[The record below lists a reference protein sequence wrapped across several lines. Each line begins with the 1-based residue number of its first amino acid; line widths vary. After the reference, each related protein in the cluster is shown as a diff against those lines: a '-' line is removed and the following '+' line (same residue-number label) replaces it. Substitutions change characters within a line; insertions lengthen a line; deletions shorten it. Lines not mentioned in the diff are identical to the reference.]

1 MSTWRSNGLDAMR
14 LLLLNLL
21 RKPLRTLLTVFGVG
35 VALFLFCFLETV
47 LNAFNAGVNMSD
59 ASRLVV
65 QHKESIIF
73 ELPESYRS
81 LIEQTEGVKGVAAA
95 SWIGALSQEPGPDG
109 KKREEFFAQFA
120 TDMGSYLALYPEIKV
135 PPEQLRDVMSDRMG
149 CVLGAKIAERLRK
162 KVGDRLV
169 LRSTIWAQKNGSSI
183 WEFNVCAIYTSD
195 SPTFDQT
202 MMFFHHKRFD
212 EARQFGRGS
221 VGLYVLGITD
231 PGRSVEISS
240 KIDNRFANSPY
251 ETRTMT
257 EKAFNL
263 QFVGMMGNFQLLLR
277 SIGSAIVL
285 TMLLISANTMMMS
298 ARERTREMGILKAI
312 GFSDSHVFLLL
323 IGEALAISLLGALAG
338 VGLAWLLANVAGLN
352 PKPDFFPIFY
362 LPGRTVL
369 AAAGLAAVTGI
380 ASGIVP
386 AFVGMRLKATEALR
400 SV

>member
-1 MSTWRSNGLDAMR
+1 MR

-47 LNAFNAGVNMSD
+47 LNAFHAGVNMSD

-73 ELPESYRS
+73 ELPMSYRS
-81 LIEQTEGVKGVAAA
+81 RIGQTQGVTGLTTA

-120 TDMGSYLALYPEIKV
+120 TDIEPYLALYPEMKV
-135 PPEQLRDVMSDRMG
+135 PPDQLRDLMNDQMG
-149 CVLGAKIAERLRK
+149 CLLGAKIAERLNKRI
-162 KVGDRLV
+162 GDRLV
-169 LRSTIWAQKNGSSI
+169 LRSTIWTQKNGSSL
-183 WEFNVCAIYTSD
+183 WEFNVRAIYTSD

-202 MMFFHHKRFD
+202 MMLFHHKRFD
-212 EARQFGRGS
+212 EARQFGQGAA
-221 VGLYVLGITD
+221 GLYVVGIDD
-231 PGRSVEISS
+231 PARSAEIAAA
-240 KIDNRFANSPY
+240 IDSLFANSPN

-277 SIGSAIVL
+277 SIGSAVVL
-285 TMLLISANTMMMS
+285 TMLLVSANTMMMS

-312 GFSDSHVFLLL
+312 GFTDGHVFLLL
-323 IGEALAISLLGALAG
+323 IGEAIVISLIGALAG
-338 VGLAWLLANVAGLN
+338 VGSAWLAANVLHFN
-352 PKPDFFPIFY
+352 PKPDFFPVFF
-362 LPGRTVL
+362 LPNESMV
-369 AAAGLAAVTGI
+369 AAVGLAGLTGFL
-380 ASGIVP
+380 SGIVP
-386 AFVGMRLKATEALR
+386 AVAGMRLKATEALR

>member
-1 MSTWRSNGLDAMR
+1 MR
-14 LLLLNLL
+14 LLWLNLF

-47 LNAFNAGVNMSD
+47 LTSFNAGVNMSD

-65 QHKESIIF
+65 QHKESIMF
-73 ELPESYRS
+73 ELPMSYRS
-81 LIEQTEGVKGVAAA
+81 LIEQTEGVTGISTA
-95 SWIGALSQEPGPDG
+95 SWFGALSQEPGPDG

-120 TDMGSYLALYPEIKV
+120 ADIEQYLLLYPEIKV
-135 PPEQLRDVMSDRMG
+135 PPDQLRDLFNDQMG
-149 CVLGAKIAERLRK
+149 CILGVKIAERLGK

-169 LRSTIWAQKNGSSI
+169 LRSTIWTQKDSSSI
-183 WEFNVCAIYTSD
+183 WEFNVRAIYTTE

-202 MMFFHHKRFD
+202 MMLFPQKRFD

-221 VGLYVLGITD
+221 VGVYVVGIAD
-231 PGRSVEISS
+231 PERASQVSAA
-240 KIDNRFANSPY
+240 IDSRFENSPY

-285 TMLLISANTMMMS
+285 TMLLVSANTMMMS
-298 ARERTREMGILKAI
+298 ARERTREMGILKAV
-312 GFSDSHVFLLL
+312 GFSDGHVFLLL
-323 IGEALAISLLGALAG
+323 ICEALAISLLGALAG
-338 VGLAWLLANVAGLN
+338 VGLAWLLANVMHYN
-352 PKPDFFPIFY
+352 PKPDFFPVFY
-362 LPGRTVL
+362 LPGESMF
-369 AAAGLAAVTGI
+369 AAVGLAALTGF

-386 AFVGMRLKATEALR
+386 ATVGMRLKATEALR

>member
-1 MSTWRSNGLDAMR
+1 MR
-14 LLLLNLL
+14 LLLLNIL

-47 LNAFNAGVNMSD
+47 LAAFNAGVNMSD

-73 ELPESYRS
+73 ELPMAYRS
-81 LIEQTEGVKGVAAA
+81 RIQQIEGVSGISPA

-120 TDMGSYLALYPEIKV
+120 TEIEPYLALYPEIKV
-135 PPEQLRDVMSDRMG
+135 PPQQLRDLMNDQMG
-149 CVLGAKIAERLRK
+149 CLLGTKIAERLNK

-183 WEFNVCAIYTSD
+183 WEFNVRAIYTTD

-202 MMFFHHKRFD
+202 IMVFHHKRFD
-212 EARQFGRGS
+212 EARQFGAGS
-221 VGLYVLGITD
+221 VGLYLVGISD
-231 PGRSVEISS
+231 PNRSTEIASA
-240 KIDNRFANSPY
+240 IDALFANSPF

-263 QFVGMMGNFQLLLR
+263 QFIGMIGNFQLLLR
-277 SIGSAIVL
+277 SIGSAVVL

-298 ARERTREMGILKAI
+298 ARERTREMGILKSI
-312 GFSDSHVFLLL
+312 GFSDGHVFLLL

-338 VGLAWLLANVAGLN
+338 VGLAWLSVNVLLFN
-352 PKPDFFPIFY
+352 PKPDFFPVFY
-362 LPGRTVL
+362 LPAESMV
-369 AAAGLAAVTGI
+369 AAAGLAGVTGFL
-380 ASGIVP
+380 SGIVP
-386 AFVGMRLKATEALR
+386 AVTGMRLKATEALR

>member
-1 MSTWRSNGLDAMR
+1 MR

-47 LNAFNAGVNMSD
+47 LAAFNAGVNMAD

-73 ELPESYRS
+73 ELPMAYRS
-81 LIEQTEGVKGVAAA
+81 RIEQVEGVTGVCGA

-120 TDMGSYLALYPEIKV
+120 ADIERYLALYPEIKI
-135 PPEQLRDVMSDRMG
+135 PPEQLRDLLNDQMG
-149 CVLGAKIAERLRK
+149 CVMGVKIAERLNK

-169 LRSTIWAQKNGSSI
+169 LRSTIWAQKNGSSL
-183 WEFNVCAIYTSD
+183 WEFNVRAIYSTD

-202 MMFFHHKRFD
+202 MMFFPLKRFD

-221 VGLYVLGITD
+221 IGLYILGIAD
-231 PGRSVEISS
+231 PSRSTEIAAA
-240 KIDNRFANSPY
+240 IDGLFANSPY

-263 QFVGMMGNFQLLLR
+263 QFVGMIGNFQLLLR
-277 SIGSAIVL
+277 SIGSAVVL
-285 TMLLISANTMMMS
+285 TMLLVSANTMMMS
-298 ARERTREMGILKAI
+298 ARERTREMGILKSI
-312 GFSDSHVFLLL
+312 GFTDGHVFLLL
-323 IGEALAISLLGALAG
+323 IGEAIAISLLGAIVG
-338 VGLAWLLANVAGLN
+338 IGLAWLLANILLFN
-352 PKPDFFPIFY
+352 PKPDFFPIFF
-362 LPGRTVL
+362 LPGESIV
-369 AAAGLAAVTGI
+369 AGFGLAIVTGFL
-380 ASGIVP
+380 SGIVP
-386 AFVGMRLKATEALR
+386 ALTGMRLKATEALR

>member
-1 MSTWRSNGLDAMR
+1 MR
-14 LLLLNLL
+14 LLLLNLA

-47 LNAFNAGVNMSD
+47 LTSFNAGVNMSD

-73 ELPESYRS
+73 ELPMSYCS
-81 LIEQTEGVKGVAAA
+81 LIEQTEGVTGVTPA
-95 SWIGALSQEPGPDG
+95 SWFAGLSQEPGPDG

-120 TDMGSYLALYPEIKV
+120 TDIDRYLPLYPEIKV
-135 PPEQLRDVMSDRMG
+135 PPDQLRDLQGDQMG
-149 CVLGAKIAERLRK
+149 CLLGVKIAERLNK

-169 LRSTIWAQKNGSSI
+169 LRSTVWAQKDGSSI
-183 WEFNVCAIYTSD
+183 WEFNVRALYTSD

-202 MMFFHHKRFD
+202 MMVFHQKRFD
-212 EARQFGRGS
+212 EAREFGKGS
-221 VGLYVLGITD
+221 VGLYVLGIAD
-231 PGRSVEISS
+231 PERSTEVSS
-240 KIDNRFANSPY
+240 AIDSRFANSPY

-263 QFVGMMGNFQLLLR
+263 QFVGMIGNFQLLLR
-277 SIGSAIVL
+277 SVGSAVVL
-285 TMLLISANTMMMS
+285 TMLLVSANTMMMS

-312 GFSDSHVFLLL
+312 GFTDGHVFLLL
-323 IGEALAISLLGALAG
+323 IGEAMALSLFGALAG
-338 VGLAWLLANVAGLN
+338 VGLAWLLANVVHYN
-352 PKPDFFPIFY
+352 PKPDFFPVFY
-362 LPGRTVL
+362 LPAESML
-369 AAAGLAAVTGI
+369 AATGLAALTGF

-386 AFVGMRLKATEALR
+386 ALAGMRLKATEALR

>member
-1 MSTWRSNGLDAMR
+1 MH

-35 VALFLFCFLETV
+35 VALFLFCFLEIV
-47 LNAFNAGVNMSD
+47 LAAFNAGVNMSD

-73 ELPESYRS
+73 ELPMSYRS

-95 SWIGALSQEPGPDG
+95 SWFAGLSQEPTPDG

-120 TDMGSYLALYPEIKV
+120 TDFDRYLPLYPEIKV
-135 PPEQLRDVMSDRMG
+135 PPDQLRDLQNDQMG
-149 CVLGAKIAERLRK
+149 CVLGVKIAERLNK

-169 LRSTIWAQKNGSSI
+169 LRSTVWTQKDGSPI
-183 WEFNVCAIYTSD
+183 WEFNVRALYTSD

-202 MMFFHHKRFD
+202 MMLFHAKRFD
-212 EARQFGRGS
+212 EARQFGQGS
-221 VGLYVLGITD
+221 VGVYVLGITD
-231 PGRSVEISS
+231 PARSTEISS
-240 KIDNRFANSPY
+240 AIDERFANSPY

-263 QFVGMMGNFQLLLR
+263 QFVSMIGNFQFLLR
-277 SIGSAIVL
+277 SIGSAVVL
-285 TMLLISANTMMMS
+285 TMLLVSANTMMMS

-312 GFSDSHVFLLL
+312 GFSDGNVFLLL
-323 IGEALAISLLGALAG
+323 IGEALAISLLGAVAG
-338 VGLAWLLANVAGLN
+338 VGLAWLLANVLHFN
-352 PKPDFFPIFY
+352 PKPDFFPVFY
-362 LPGRTVL
+362 LPAQSVL
-369 AAAGLAAVTGI
+369 AGFGLAALTGFL
-380 ASGIVP
+380 SGIVP
-386 AFVGMRLKATEALR
+386 AIAGMRLNATEALR